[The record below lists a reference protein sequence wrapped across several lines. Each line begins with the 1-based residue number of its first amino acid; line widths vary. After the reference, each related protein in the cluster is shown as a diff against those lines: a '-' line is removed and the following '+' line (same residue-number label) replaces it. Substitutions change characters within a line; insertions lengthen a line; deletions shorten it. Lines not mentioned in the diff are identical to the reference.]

1 MVTHNAQELVM
12 LARQAAQNAHVP
24 YSHFH
29 VGAVVVT
36 DGNIFTGVNIESAS
50 YGLTLC
56 AERSALAGMI
66 SAGEKEVRAIA
77 VACVDAP
84 NNAPLSTR
92 TPCGACR
99 QWMIDLA
106 PNATIYI
113 DGGNDEAGQ
122 PIIHAMPVRDLLPH
136 AFEL

>member
-1 MVTHNAQELVM
+1 MVSPEQLV
-12 LARQAAQNAHVP
+12 ARAREAARNAHVP

-29 VGAVVVT
+29 VGAAVVA
-36 DGNIFTGVNIESAS
+36 DGRVYTGVNIESAS

-56 AERSALAGMI
+56 AERSALASAI
-66 SAGEKEVRAIA
+66 SAGDKQVSEIA

-84 NNAPLSTR
+84 DGAPLNMR

-106 PNATIYI
+106 PDAVIHI
-113 DGGNDEAGQ
+113 DGGTDEQGK
-122 PIIHAMPVRDLLPH
+122 PVIHSMHVRDLLPN
-136 AFEL
+136 AFQL